1 MTKREKPPVNRSTT
15 NRTTRS
21 SPAALGPELRGKI
34 GEQLR
39 AIHDDIVK
47 EGVPRRFE
55 ELLARL
61 DRDGDKD

>member
-1 MTKREKPPVNRSTT
+1 MTKRKKPPVNRSTS
-15 NRTTRS
+15 NRAARS
-21 SPAALGPELRGKI
+21 QPAALGPELRGKI

-47 EGVPRRFE
+47 EGVPQRFE

-61 DRDGDKD
+61 DRDSDKD